1 MRKIITIL
9 FLLNVIFIHAQED
22 VFTVARSGSKAQI
35 AKIYKETPEM
45 INLKNDVGYTPF
57 LLACYNGNAEV
68 VEFLINKVENINSVT
83 SYGTPLMAAVYK
95 KDEKIIDILLK
106 HNVDVNKTD
115 ENGTTALHYA
125 TLFNNTSIAEKL
137 INSGA
142 KANKKDGSG
151 KTALDYAINYNNQ
164 KIITL
169 IKNKAL

>member
-1 MRKIITIL
+1 MHKFITIL
-9 FLLNVIFIHAQED
+9 FLVSIAVCQAQQD
-22 VFTVARSGSKAQI
+22 VFHVARNGSKAEM
-35 AKIYKETPEM
+35 AEIYKKSPAM
-45 INLKNDVGYTPF
+45 INSKNDAGYTPF

-68 VEFLINKVENINSVT
+68 VEFLVEKVENINGVST
-83 SYGTPLMAAVYK
+83 YGTPLMAAVYK
-95 KDEKIIDILLK
+95 KDETIIDILLK
-106 HNVDVNKTD
+106 NNVDVNKAND
-115 ENGTTALHYA
+115 SGTTALHFA

-137 INSGA
+137 IHAGA